1 MIQHYVIKFVS
12 DLQTTGRWFSPGTP
26 VYSTNKT
33 DHHDIAELVLKVA
46 LNTINQPIESNIC
59 TVSSDCRFAF
69 HRCCLFFQ
77 IIISILSY

>member
-1 MIQHYVIKFVS
+1 LVE
-12 DLQTTGRWFSPGTP
+12 QTGVPRENHRP
-26 VYSTNKT
+26 
-33 DHHDIAELVLKVA
+33 IACKS
-46 LNTINQPIESNIC
+46 NQPIESDIC